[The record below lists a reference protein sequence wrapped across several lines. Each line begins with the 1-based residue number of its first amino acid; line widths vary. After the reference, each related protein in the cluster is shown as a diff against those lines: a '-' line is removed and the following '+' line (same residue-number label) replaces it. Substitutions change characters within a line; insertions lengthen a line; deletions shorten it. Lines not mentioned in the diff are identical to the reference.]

1 MLENLNKTTEE
12 IKVELK
18 DCQEKLVERIQ
29 RTDPEWQTSKDRI
42 LLDEA
47 IKAIFASCE
56 DKLASL
62 RKIFKEYQNRNKLKI
77 PARELNARTDNI
89 DLLRKQINLL
99 KAEDKR

>member
-1 MLENLNKTTEE
+1 M
-12 IKVELK
+12 
-18 DCQEKLVERIQ
+18 
-29 RTDPEWQTSKDRI
+29 
-42 LLDEA
+42 LDEA
-47 IKAIFASCE
+47 IKAIFARCE

-99 KAEDKR
+99 KEEDKRQTKME